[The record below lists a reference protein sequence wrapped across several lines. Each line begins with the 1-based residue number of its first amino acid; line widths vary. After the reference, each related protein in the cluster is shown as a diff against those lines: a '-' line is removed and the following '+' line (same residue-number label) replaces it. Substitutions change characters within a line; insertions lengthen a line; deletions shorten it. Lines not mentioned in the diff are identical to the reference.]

1 MSQTPKTL
9 SGVFCASLTPL
20 NEDLSVNHKA
30 LAGHCNWLLD
40 NGCDGLG
47 VLGTTGE
54 ANSFSLSERLELLD
68 TLAENGISGEKMLP
82 GVGCCAIPDTVE
94 LTKKALELGAPGVI
108 ILPPFFYKGVSDD
121 GLFDAYSEIIERV
134 GDSDL
139 RVYLYHITPQSQTP
153 LSVDLVGRLI
163 NAFPGTVVGLKDSS
177 GDFNNMKTLVD
188 SFPGFAVF
196 SGGDQY
202 LLPIMQAGGAG
213 CITAVCNIAPHM
225 LREIYDNWKSDDAG
239 ALQDRMTALRDLI
252 VSFKQFPALRTVVAD
267 NTGDAN
273 WLRPRPPL
281 RPIPENN
288 QAELLKALE
297 DFSFTLPKAA

>member
-1 MSQTPKTL
+1 MSQDPKVL
-9 SGVFCASLTPL
+9 SGVFCASLTPF
-20 NEDLSVNHKA
+20 NEDLSVDHSA
-30 LAGHCNWLLD
+30 LAGHCKWLLD

-54 ANSFSLSERLELLD
+54 ANSLSLSERLEVLD
-68 TLAENGISGEKMLP
+68 TLVENGVGGDKLLP

-94 LTKKALELGAPGVI
+94 LTKKALELGAPGVLL
-108 ILPPFFYKGVSDD
+108 LPPFFYKGVSDD
-121 GLFDAYSEIIERV
+121 GLFDSYSEIIERV
-134 GDSDL
+134 GDSKL
-139 RVYLYHITPQSQTP
+139 RVYLYHIPPQSQTP

-196 SGGDQY
+196 TGGDQY
-202 LLPIMQAGGAG
+202 LLPVLQAGGAG

-225 LREIYDNWKSDDAG
+225 LREIYDNWKSDEAEG
-239 ALQDRMTALRDLI
+239 LQDRMTALRDLI
-252 VSFKQFPALRTVVAD
+252 VSLNQFQACRTVVAD

-281 RPIPENN
+281 RPLDESK
-288 QAELLKALE
+288 QAGVLTALE
-297 DFSFTLPKAA
+297 EFNFALPKAA